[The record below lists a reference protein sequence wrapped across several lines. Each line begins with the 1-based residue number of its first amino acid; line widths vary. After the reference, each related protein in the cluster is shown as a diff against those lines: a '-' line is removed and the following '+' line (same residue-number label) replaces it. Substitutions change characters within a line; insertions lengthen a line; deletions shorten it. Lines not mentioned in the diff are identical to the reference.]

1 MNSTEN
7 IQKGYRNGLSK
18 TAVEFKNCKQQLF
31 TLLAKCDDYRFQWL
45 ILRFP
50 ALRKKYRS
58 ASMFIMTRAVS
69 TPRDVER
76 RESGSMSFF
85 WYNWTISW
93 SSNESSRKHENTA
106 LKSTMI
112 KQWNSNTPFAVELT
126 PFHPWVC
133 LYHTY
138 AVRNLILRC
147 LTDSLMTILSKSNY
161 HVRLNVHMDIAH
173 SISFNFNFGNGYY
186 FVLGLKQHF
195 FDEARFY
202 LSE

>member
-1 MNSTEN
+1 MWW
-7 IQKGYRNGLSK
+7 LSISVIDSSVSSIK
-18 TAVEFKNCKQQLF
+18 KKISKRKHVHHDPSSKYASRCWEKRK
-31 TLLAKCDDYRFQWL
+31 WL
-45 ILRFP
+45 H
-50 ALRKKYRS
+50 
-58 ASMFIMTRAVS
+58 V
-69 TPRDVER
+69 
-76 RESGSMSFF
+76 FF

-161 HVRLNVHMDIAH
+161 HVRLNVNMDIAH

-186 FVLGLKQHF
+186 FVLRLKQHF
-195 FDEARFY
+195 FDEARFF

>member
-1 MNSTEN
+1 MTIRIYRSQSLIKFRNCTSMNSTEN

-147 LTDSLMTILSKSNY
+147 LTDSLMTILSK
-161 HVRLNVHMDIAH
+161 
-173 SISFNFNFGNGYY
+173 
-186 FVLGLKQHF
+186 
-195 FDEARFY
+195 
-202 LSE
+202 